1 MTSGRRY
8 CNALAAVMKKQRRR
22 AWPLSRLAATPGAIT
37 LSGLKHFCWFRP
49 AGPLGWFQERTDGK
63 TPMPLEPGA
72 LVSLRGSA
80 DATYQVVNVDA
91 FSDNVW
97 VRRWPLRSDRSP
109 TFAVP
114 AAQVDLQLLS
124 SPGR

>member
-1 MTSGRRY
+1 MT
-8 CNALAAVMKKQRRR
+8 
-22 AWPLSRLAATPGAIT
+22 I
-37 LSGLKHFCWFRP
+37 
-49 AGPLGWFQERTDGK
+49 
-63 TPMPLEPGA
+63 EPGA
-72 LVSLRGSA
+72 LVSLSGSA

-114 AAQVDLQLLS
+114 AEQVQLQPLLAHS
-124 SPGR
+124 RR